1 MWRLRNSFKAS
12 LRPRLRKLYG
22 DQRLDRI
29 FERLALIAGRY
40 NYLEKT
46 CTTSVPCWDEK
57 SCILITYGDMITA
70 TGEPPL
76 TTLHRF
82 LKDYLEEM
90 ITGVHV
96 LPFFPSSS
104 DEGFSVIDYR
114 AVDPQLGTWDDIKLL
129 GEDFHLMVDLVLN
142 HVSSRS
148 QWFQDYIGNVAPARD
163 YFIKIKPKNDL
174 SAVVRPRTTPLLTQ
188 VTTANGESYVWTTFS
203 SDQIDLNYSNIDVLL
218 EMIDILLGYISY
230 GAVII
235 RLDAIAYLWKDIH
248 TQCVNLP
255 ETHEVVKLLRDV
267 VDDVTQGVMLL
278 TETNVPQE
286 ENYSYFG
293 SGDEAHMVY
302 QFCLPPL
309 ILYTIQTGS
318 SRQLCKWAADLTP
331 TPEGC
336 SFLNFTASHDGI
348 GVRPLEGLL
357 EEGEI
362 EQLAETIRNCGG
374 FVSCRT
380 GENGKEVPYELNITY
395 FDALKDVSRP
405 DDLLWQVR
413 RFLCSQLIMLC
424 LRGIPAIYFHSLTA
438 SQNDHEGV
446 SNTGEN
452 RAINRYRWREQELR
466 DLIENPAS
474 TTARVFDCYTDILTK
489 RSLYPAFHPD
499 TPQEIVPAPDS
510 FFVVLRTP
518 EDDDPIT
525 CLNNVTQKNQQ
536 IKLSSLGFALDD
548 RGSAWDILA
557 EKEVGEIVELEP
569 YQCCWL
575 I

>member
-1 MWRLRNSFKAS
+1 M
-12 LRPRLRKLYG
+12 
-22 DQRLDRI
+22 
-29 FERLALIAGRY
+29 
-40 NYLEKT
+40 
-46 CTTSVPCWDEK
+46 
-57 SCILITYGDMITA
+57 
-70 TGEPPL
+70 
-76 TTLHRF
+76 
-82 LKDYLEEM
+82 
-90 ITGVHV
+90 
-96 LPFFPSSS
+96 PFFPSSS

-129 GEDFHLMVDLVLN
+129 GKDFHLMVDLVLN
-142 HVSSRS
+142 HVSNRS

-163 YFIKIKPKNDL
+163 YFITIEPKTDL
-174 SAVVRPRTTPLLTQ
+174 SAVIRPRTTPLLTQ
-188 VTTANGESYVWTTFS
+188 VTTAHGESSVWTTFS

-235 RLDAIAYLWKDIH
+235 RLDAIAYLWKDIN

-267 VDDVTQGVMLL
+267 VDNVTQGVMLL
-278 TETNVPQE
+278 TETNVPQD

-293 SGDEAHMVY
+293 NGDEAHMIY

-309 ILYTIQTGS
+309 ILYTIQAGS
-318 SRQLCKWAADLTP
+318 SRQLCKWATELTP
-331 TPEGC
+331 PPEGC

-362 EQLAETIRNCGG
+362 EQLAQTIRNCGG
-374 FVSCRT
+374 FVNCRS
-380 GENGKEVPYELNITY
+380 GENGKEIPYELNITY
-395 FDALKDVSRP
+395 FDALKDISRP

-438 SQNDHEGV
+438 SQNNNEGV
-446 SNTGEN
+446 SKTGEN
-452 RAINRYRWREQELR
+452 RAINRYRWQNQELR
-466 DLIENPAS
+466 DLLENPTS
-474 TTARVFDCYTDILTK
+474 TTARVFDIYTDILTK

-499 TPQEIVPAPDS
+499 TPQEIVPSPDS

-525 CLNNVTQKNQQ
+525 CLNNVTREKQQ
-536 IKLSSLGFALDD
+536 IKLSSLSSALDD
-548 RGSAWDILA
+548 RGSAWDIIV
-557 EKEVGEIVELEP
+557 EKEVGETIELEP
-569 YQCCWL
+569 YQCSWL